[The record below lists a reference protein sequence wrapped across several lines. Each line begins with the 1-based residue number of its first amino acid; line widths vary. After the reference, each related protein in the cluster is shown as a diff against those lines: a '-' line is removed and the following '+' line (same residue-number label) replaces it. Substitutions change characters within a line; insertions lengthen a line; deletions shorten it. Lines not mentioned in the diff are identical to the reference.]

1 MLKRFFS
8 LVIALLVVVCFSA
21 NAQYKID
28 KYVIGNGGGTS
39 SNDDYSVSMTIGQP
53 VIGITENDDFKAL
66 LGFWHTISQIS
77 VLEIILPGNAWSMIS
92 SYIIPEDTDIEVML
106 EDIETN
112 MIIIRKLNGD
122 LYFPALGVNT
132 FGDWDVLEGY
142 RIYMTAEDILEI
154 RGLRVN
160 PSTTMVPI
168 WAGWNMIAY
177 LKSTSM
183 SVETAFEDIV
193 ADILIVKNIDGD
205 LYMPDLGVNTL
216 GDMYPTQGYKVYA
229 YADAELYYD
238 GGGSPRRPAAMTPKA
253 KDLIP
258 DVKRTGSNSTIF
270 VNMDD
275 RFNGNEVGAYS
286 SMDELIGSG
295 MIHEGIAAITV
306 WGDNAQTEQI
316 DGAKDLE
323 PLKFKMLDKNN
334 IELMDVELKNIESII
349 SGEMAEQFL
358 YSQDQIHYAK
368 GYITEE
374 GASVS
379 VNLMN
384 SPNPFSDIT
393 YIQFDLPAKT
403 YADLEIYSMD
413 GRKIFARK
421 WSGLEKG
428 SYTEQFNAENTSSGL
443 YVIKLTTEFGQAI
456 SHMSIVK

>member
-1 MLKRFFS
+1 MLKKLFS
-8 LVIALLVVVCFSA
+8 LVIAFLFVACFSA

-160 PSTTMVPI
+160 PATTIIPI
-168 WAGWNMIAY
+168 MAGWNMIAY

-229 YADAELYYD
+229 YTDTELNYS
-238 GGGSPRRPAAMTPKA
+238 GGGSPRRPAGITPKA

-258 DVKRTGSNSTIF
+258 EAKRTGNNSTVF
-270 VNMDD
+270 VKMND
-275 RFNGNEVGAYS
+275 RFNGNEIGAYS
-286 SMDELIGSG
+286 SAGELIGSG
-295 MIHEGIAAITV
+295 MIHEGIAAITI
-306 WGDNAQTEQI
+306 WGDNLQTKRI

-323 PLKFKMLDKNN
+323 PVKFKMLDKNS
-334 IELMDVELKNIESII
+334 IDLIDVELKNIESII
-349 SGEMAEQFL
+349 SGDMAEQYL

-368 GYITEE
+368 GIITEE
-374 GASVS
+374 GTPAS

-384 SPNPFSDIT
+384 SPNPFSDVT
-393 YIQFDLPAKT
+393 YIQFDIPAET
-403 YADLEIYSMD
+403 YVDLEIFSMD
-413 GRKIFARK
+413 GRNIFTRK
-421 WSGLEKG
+421 WTSLDKG

-443 YVIKLTTEFGQAI
+443 YIIKLTTEFGQTI